1 MFVPPEVLVR
11 PSAALVDNNDT
22 QLSCAQLN
30 GARLRYPG
38 EVNTVQSSPAELALE
53 QAMRLDAQ
61 LCFAVHA
68 ASRAFDSVYR
78 VTLREAGL
86 TYPQYLVLLV
96 LWEHGE
102 VSVKELGQ
110 RLRLDSGTLSPLL
123 KRMEAAGWVERR
135 RDPADERSVVVRATE
150 EGLGLRERI
159 CVVPE
164 RTVESTGMTVMEMG
178 ELRDRLKALTNSL
191 DAAVLRMATDSA

>member
-1 MFVPPEVLVR
+1 
-11 PSAALVDNNDT
+11 
-22 QLSCAQLN
+22 
-30 GARLRYPG
+30 
-38 EVNTVQSSPAELALE
+38 
-53 QAMRLDAQ
+53 MRLDAQ

-102 VSVKELGQ
+102 LSVKELGQ

-123 KRMEAAGWVERR
+123 KRMETAGWVERR
-135 RDPADERSVVVRATE
+135 RDRADERSVVVRPTE
-150 EGLGLRERI
+150 EGLGLRERVCI
-159 CVVPE
+159 VPE
-164 RTVESTGMTVMEMG
+164 HTVESTGMSIAEMG
-178 ELRDRLKALTNSL
+178 ELRDRLKELTDSL
-191 DAAVLRMATDSA
+191 DAAVVRLSGTGARA

>member
-1 MFVPPEVLVR
+1 
-11 PSAALVDNNDT
+11 
-22 QLSCAQLN
+22 
-30 GARLRYPG
+30 
-38 EVNTVQSSPAELALE
+38 VNTAHTSPAELALE

-102 VSVKELGQ
+102 LSVKELGR

-135 RDPADERSVVVRATE
+135 RDEADERSVMVRATQ
-150 EGLGLRERI
+150 EGVGLRERV
-159 CVVPE
+159 CVVPD
-164 RTVESTGMTVMEMG
+164 RTAESTGMSIAEMV
-178 ELRDRLKALTNSL
+178 ELRERIKALTESL
-191 DAAVLRMATDSA
+191 DTAVERLSSAGASASAKTGASSKAAA

>member
-1 MFVPPEVLVR
+1 M
-11 PSAALVDNNDT
+11 
-22 QLSCAQLN
+22 
-30 GARLRYPG
+30 
-38 EVNTVQSSPAELALE
+38 QSSPAELALE

-102 VSVKELGQ
+102 LSVKELGR

-123 KRMEAAGWVERR
+123 KRMETAGWVERR
-135 RDPADERSVVVRATE
+135 RDRADERSVMVRATD
-150 EGLGLRERI
+150 EGRGLREQVCI
-159 CVVPE
+159 VPD
-164 RTVESTGMTVMEMG
+164 RTVESTGMSLVEAV
-178 ELRDRLKALTNSL
+178 ELRERLKALTDSL
-191 DAAVLRMATDSA
+191 DAAVVRLSETGV

>member
-1 MFVPPEVLVR
+1 
-11 PSAALVDNNDT
+11 
-22 QLSCAQLN
+22 
-30 GARLRYPG
+30 
-38 EVNTVQSSPAELALE
+38 
-53 QAMRLDAQ
+53 MRLDAQ

-102 VSVKELGQ
+102 LSVKELGQ

-123 KRMEAAGWVERR
+123 KRMETAGWVERR
-135 RDPADERSVVVRATE
+135 RDTADERSVVVRTTE
-150 EGLGLRERI
+150 EGLGLRERVCI
-159 CVVPE
+159 VPE
-164 RTVESTGMTVMEMG
+164 HTVESTGMSIAEMG
-178 ELRDRLKALTNSL
+178 ELRDRLKELTDSL
-191 DAAVLRMATDSA
+191 DAAVVRLSGTGTQAQA

>member
-1 MFVPPEVLVR
+1 
-11 PSAALVDNNDT
+11 
-22 QLSCAQLN
+22 
-30 GARLRYPG
+30 
-38 EVNTVQSSPAELALE
+38 VNTAHTSPAELALE

-96 LWEHGE
+96 LWEQE
-102 VSVKELGQ
+102 QLSVKELGR

-135 RDPADERSVVVRATE
+135 RDAADERSVMVRATDE
-150 EGLGLRERI
+150 SLGLRERI
-159 CVVPE
+159 CIVPA
-164 RTVESTGMTVMEMG
+164 RTVESTGMSIEEMS
-178 ELRDRLKALTNSL
+178 ELRERLKALTESL
-191 DAAVLRMATDSA
+191 DEAVLRMSAESV

>member
-1 MFVPPEVLVR
+1 M
-11 PSAALVDNNDT
+11 
-22 QLSCAQLN
+22 
-30 GARLRYPG
+30 
-38 EVNTVQSSPAELALE
+38 QSSPAELALE

-135 RDPADERSVVVRATE
+135 RDRADERSVVVRATE

-178 ELRDRLKALTNSL
+178 ELRDRLKALTDSL

>member
-1 MFVPPEVLVR
+1 M
-11 PSAALVDNNDT
+11 
-22 QLSCAQLN
+22 
-30 GARLRYPG
+30 
-38 EVNTVQSSPAELALE
+38 NTVQSSPAELALE

>member
-1 MFVPPEVLVR
+1 
-11 PSAALVDNNDT
+11 
-22 QLSCAQLN
+22 
-30 GARLRYPG
+30 
-38 EVNTVQSSPAELALE
+38 VNTAHTSPAELALE

-102 VSVKELGQ
+102 LSVKELGLK
-110 RLRLDSGTLSPLL
+110 LRLDSGTLSPLL
-123 KRMEAAGWVERR
+123 KRMETAGWVERR
-135 RDPADERSVVVRATE
+135 RDQADERSVMVRATE
-150 EGLGLRERI
+150 VGLGLRERVCI
-159 CVVPE
+159 VPD
-164 RTVESTGMTVMEMG
+164 RTVESTGMSIVEMG
-178 ELRDRLKALTNSL
+178 ELRERLKELTDSL
-191 DAAVLRMATDSA
+191 DAAVVRMSDTRA